1 MIKGRKPFFNTKK
14 NQALKNGLVMRFSRG
29 RPGACACDLGNGL
42 VKPFFEAT
50 RNGLVM
56 RFFCRCA
63 SAEKFTKT
71 LPKKLFTNKKIYD
84 IIILKRRD
92 SDFYE
97 KDL

>member
-1 MIKGRKPFFNTKK
+1 
-14 NQALKNGLVMRFSRG
+14 MRFSRN
-29 RPGACACDLGNGL
+29 RPGACACGVGNGL

-56 RFFCRCA
+56 RFFMDQDTGGKWLSYAIFCRYA

-92 SDFYE
+92 SDYYE
-97 KDL
+97 KDLQYLL

>member
-1 MIKGRKPFFNTKK
+1 
-14 NQALKNGLVMRFSRG
+14 V
-29 RPGACACDLGNGL
+29 GNGL

-56 RFFCRCA
+56 RFFMDRGTGGKWLSYAIFCRCA

-92 SDFYE
+92 SDYYE